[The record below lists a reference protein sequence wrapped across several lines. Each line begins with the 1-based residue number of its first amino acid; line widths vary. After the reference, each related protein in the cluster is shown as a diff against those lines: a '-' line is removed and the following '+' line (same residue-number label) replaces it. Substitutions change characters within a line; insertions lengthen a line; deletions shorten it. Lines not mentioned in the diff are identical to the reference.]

1 MNKDRPADRVAVT
14 GTGVLCA
21 TAGDT
26 DGFRRA
32 LRAGTVGI
40 GLRPETE
47 DGLSPRVSADLAGFD
62 VVAAVAART
71 DLPEP
76 LRRTAI
82 RVAARAPLAVR
93 AAVVVALEG
102 WDRAALHRKA
112 VPSDRVGIVVAGH
125 NLGGRY
131 ADDVQPRYETSPVHL
146 PARYALHFLDTD
158 HVGTVSE
165 VLGVTGEGYTVG
177 GASAS
182 GNVAIIN
189 GMRLV
194 TSGAV
199 DVCLVLGALTDL
211 SGMERQSFYNLGAM
225 ATTTC
230 RPFDVDRE
238 GFVPGQA
245 AACLVL
251 ESPESAAERGVP
263 ALGHIAGYAQRL
275 DATRLAEPSVAAE
288 ATVMAAALRH
298 ARLAPD
304 RVGYVNTHGTGSRIG
319 DETEARA
326 IREVFGAATPW
337 LNSTKGLVGHCLC
350 AAGVVEA
357 VATLVQLRHGFLHPN
372 AGLTR
377 PLDDTSR
384 FVGPVARDTD
394 VDFALSNAFG
404 FGGFN
409 TSVVVARNGAPS

>member
-1 MNKDRPADRVAVT
+1 VA
-14 GTGVLCA
+14 
-21 TAGDT
+21 
-26 DGFRRA
+26 
-32 LRAGTVGI
+32 
-40 GLRPETE
+40 
-47 DGLSPRVSADLAGFD
+47 
-62 VVAAVAART
+62 
-71 DLPEP
+71 
-76 LRRTAI
+76 
-82 RVAARAPLAVR
+82 
-93 AAVVVALEG
+93 
-102 WDRAALHRKA
+102 
-112 VPSDRVGIVVAGH
+112 
-125 NLGGRY
+125 
-131 ADDVQPRYETSPVHL
+131 
-146 PARYALHFLDTD
+146 
-158 HVGTVSE
+158 
-165 VLGVTGEGYTVG
+165 
-177 GASAS
+177 
-182 GNVAIIN
+182 
-189 GMRLV
+189 
-194 TSGAV
+194 SGAV

-263 ALGHIAGYAQRL
+263 VLGHVAGYAQRL

-298 ARLAPD
+298 AGLSPD
-304 RVGYVNTHGTGSRIG
+304 RIGYVNTHGTGSRIG
-319 DETEARA
+319 DETEVRA
-326 IREVFGAATPW
+326 IREVFGAARPW

-372 AGLTR
+372 AGLAR

-384 FVGPVARDTD
+384 FVGAVARHEE
-394 VDFALSNAFG
+394 VDHALSNAFG

-409 TSVVVARNGAPS
+409 TSVVLARNGEE